1 MNAITN
7 SLDRR
12 ATIRGEVDADTLPV
26 DRRPDRSGRCRQPN
40 RGGSAWLWMVVVIV
54 TLAAYGCGGGD
65 EQAKAPADDEA
76 VAQPAPAPAPKKP
89 KEKPKEKP
97 EEEKV
102 APLPEEVA
110 EWVKEDYYRA
120 RKEWEPRLVEAVAY
134 LGEKFAG
141 TEQAD
146 TAGQLLT
153 NLLKKSEGPV
163 PASSRRP
170 RGMPGGSPGMM
181 GPGMEPGMEMGSSM
195 GMDPNMGMGSEME
208 EDMEDGMGDEMGMG
222 MMGMDPGMEGG
233 MEDGMGMDPGM
244 EAGMEGGMG
253 MGMGMPG
260 DMGAGAGMGQA
271 ARGRAAGKTGGG
283 LDPIDL
289 IEAIVRALGTNN
301 GTTARTTLREVVEGT
316 FETDDNR
323 SATLATLDTLVAH
336 LSPEYETLLLRCLT
350 SPEKLRELGKSGQP
364 GGQRRPPYGQG
375 STSEGGSMM
384 YPGMQGSGMASMGG
398 RGVGPLT
405 AEELQRSAFDL
416 LAPKASEEMRVK
428 LAEHLVNPNTPQ
440 EDLVL
445 FGDYLREPNPKN
457 LPAQLVLYLDAGMDA
472 ETKATVAD
480 NFIAFS
486 SDALGDIL
494 GVPPEARKARRPRR
508 RTGRGAGP
516 GGMPGGMRSDMMMPG
531 MGMEM
536 EEGME
541 AGMEEAMGMDPSMDM
556 ESMDAAGMMDPAAGM
571 MDPAAGMMDPSA
583 GMAGGQQGMA
593 GRGGQSGGSRRR
605 SRYDTAP
612 SGPEAGT
619 TQAGPDAQEPP
630 DPDQPYHLAK
640 RMWNAE
646 LTGPLENR
654 LNQIASL
661 ESSAQLVLLA
671 STIPV
676 DSMRSTLGQ
685 VLRARF
691 EDGPAPLEAAG
702 LLDSVVSDPGFL
714 TVVKGLPRKEPK
726 PEVDLTRPRL
736 GGGRAGRRSSGRA
749 GPGGVGDEGSG
760 FDEGAGFTGAEGM
773 MGPGGQRGGPP
784 RRDPEGPGEAWMF
797 ASEDLVR
804 VLCER
809 FLAAARSGAAQAASQ
824 PSHGLPF
831 ELRDDATVMA
841 EYHLDWPAGAD
852 QKLAGVPLGQLK
864 LHYVRTEQTS
874 KLTTLESY
882 FKRQVGGNPDVR
894 AIHDGSWMD
903 SFKPVPDTD
912 WKRSVDILLTTSL
925 PADGQIDKKVEIPVT
940 VDILCI
946 DVKPPAAGE

>member
-1 MNAITN
+1 VAVVI
-7 SLDRR
+7 
-12 ATIRGEVDADTLPV
+12 ATI
-26 DRRPDRSGRCRQPN
+26 
-40 RGGSAWLWMVVVIV
+40 
-54 TLAAYGCGGGD
+54 AAYGCGGD
-65 EQAKAPADDEA
+65 EQAKAPEDEPA
-76 VAQPAPAPAPKKP
+76 TQPAPAATPKKP
-89 KEKPKEKP
+89 KEKPEEKP
-97 EEEKV
+97 EKEKA

-120 RKEWEPRLVEAVAY
+120 RKGWEPRLVEAVAY

-141 TEQAD
+141 TGQAD

-153 NLLKKSEGPV
+153 NLLQKSEGPV
-163 PASSRRP
+163 PASRRRP
-170 RGMPGGSPGMM
+170 RGMPGGAPGMMGSGMDPGMMEMGSGMDPSMGM
-181 GPGMEPGMEMGSSM
+181 GPGMEGEMEDGMEEGMEMGS
-195 GMDPNMGMGSEME
+195 GMDPGGMEMGSGMGSE
-208 EDMEDGMGDEMGMG
+208 GMG
-222 MMGMDPGMEGG
+222 
-233 MEDGMGMDPGM
+233 
-244 EAGMEGGMG
+244 A
-253 MGMGMPG
+253 
-260 DMGAGAGMGQA
+260 MGAGAGMGQA
-271 ARGRAAGKTGGG
+271 ARGRAAGQAQGGG

-289 IEAIVRALGTNN
+289 IEAIVRALGTND
-301 GTTARTTLREVVEGT
+301 GKTARTTLKEVVEGT

-336 LSPEYETLLLRCLT
+336 LSAEYEALLLRCLT

-364 GGQRRPPYGQG
+364 GGQGRPPYGQG
-375 STSEGGSMM
+375 S
-384 YPGMQGSGMASMGG
+384 GMPSMGG
-398 RGVGPLT
+398 RGAGAGPLT
-405 AEELQRSAFDL
+405 AEELQRAAFNL
-416 LAPKASEEMRVK
+416 LAPRASEEMRVK
-428 LAEHLVNPNTPQ
+428 LAQHLVNPNSPQ

-472 ETKATVAD
+472 ETKATVAE

-486 SDALGDIL
+486 SDALGGIL

-508 RTGRGAGP
+508 QPGRGAGRGP
-516 GGMPGGMRSDMMMPG
+516 GGMPGMGSEMMMPE
-531 MGMEM
+531 MGSEMEGEMDDGM

-541 AGMEEAMGMDPSMDM
+541 MGSGMDPAMMDPSM
-556 ESMDAAGMMDPAAGM
+556 MDPS
-571 MDPAAGMMDPSA
+571 AGMMDPSA

-593 GRGGQSGGSRRR
+593 GRGGQPGGSQRR
-605 SRYDTAP
+605 SRYDTGRSE
-612 SGPEAGT
+612 SGAGT
-619 TQAGPDAQEPP
+619 SQAGPAAEPP

-640 RMWNAE
+640 EMWSAK

-654 LNQIASL
+654 LNQVASL

-691 EDGPAPLEAAG
+691 EDGPAALEAAG
-702 LLDSVVSDPGFL
+702 LLDSVVNDPGFL

-736 GGGRAGRRSSGRA
+736 GGGRAGRRGPGRV
-749 GPGGVGDEGSG
+749 GSGGVGDEGSG
-760 FDEGAGFTGAEGM
+760 FEEGAGFAGAEG

-784 RRDPEGPGEAWMF
+784 RRNPEGPGEAWMF

-804 VLCER
+804 AICER
-809 FLAAARSGAAQAASQ
+809 FLAAARSGAAQAAGQ
-824 PSHGLPF
+824 PANGLPF

-852 QKLAGVPLGQLK
+852 QKLSGVPLGQLK
-864 LHYVRTEQTS
+864 LHYVRTEQTT

-946 DVKPPAAGE
+946 DVKAPVAGE